1 MPVRNPGARARRVLV
16 LAAVLLG
23 FLHPWSSGRAAP
35 EGPAVVVTIKP
46 LHSLVA
52 GVMEGAGSPALLLR
66 GGASPHAFS
75 LRPSDARMLESAS
88 VVFWVG
94 ERLETF
100 LARRLAALGREARVV
115 ALIEEAPTLYP
126 VREAGAWQARA
137 PAQGPPPAG
146 EIDPHV
152 WLDPSNAKAIVEA
165 AAAVLAAAAP
175 SRGALYRENADRLGA
190 RIDALDDELQGLLA
204 PVRDVP
210 FVVFHD
216 AYQYFER
223 HYRLNAVA
231 SITLT
236 PEQKPGVRRVSEIRR
251 TIAEAGAR
259 CVFTEPQFEPALA
272 HTVLAGTGARSAVLD
287 PLGADIP
294 PGPDAYFTLM
304 RRLAQAL
311 RDCLASNRRG

>member
-1 MPVRNPGARARRVLV
+1 MRVRNLGARARRVLV
-16 LAAVLLG
+16 LAAVLLA
-23 FLHPWSSGRAAP
+23 FLHPWPSGQAAP

-46 LHSLVA
+46 VHSLVA

-66 GGASPHAFS
+66 GGASPHALS
-75 LRPSDARMLESAS
+75 LRPSDARMLERAS
-88 VVFWVG
+88 VIFWVG

-100 LARRLAALGREARVV
+100 LARPLAALGREARVV
-115 ALIEEAPTLYP
+115 TLIEEAPTLFAT
-126 VREAGAWQARA
+126 RKAGAWEAHE
-137 PAQGPPPAG
+137 PAEGPPAAAK
-146 EIDPHV
+146 IDPHV
-152 WLDPSNAKAIVEA
+152 WQDPSNAKAIVEA
-165 AAAVLAAAAP
+165 AAAALGAADP
-175 SRGALYRENADRLGA
+175 SRGALYRENADKLHA
-190 RIDALDDELQGLLA
+190 RIDALDDELQAVLA
-204 PVRDVP
+204 PVSDVP

-223 HYRLNAVA
+223 HYGLNAVA

-251 TIAEAGAR
+251 KIEEAGAG

-272 HTVLAGTGARSAVLD
+272 RTVLAGTGARTAVLD
-287 PLGADIP
+287 PLGTDIP